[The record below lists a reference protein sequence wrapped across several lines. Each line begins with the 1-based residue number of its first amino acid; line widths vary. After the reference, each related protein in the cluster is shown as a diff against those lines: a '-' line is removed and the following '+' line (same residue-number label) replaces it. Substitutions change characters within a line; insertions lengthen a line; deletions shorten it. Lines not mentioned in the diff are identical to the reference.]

1 MSNQIKL
8 SITGMSCG
16 HCVAAVE
23 KSIAAVEG
31 VEDAVVSLDEGS
43 ATVNGAVTVDTL
55 IAAITDAGYSA
66 TELGG

>member
-16 HCVAAVE
+16 HCVATVE

-31 VEDAVVSLDEGS
+31 VEDAVVSLDEGNAS
-43 ATVNGAVTVDTL
+43 VNGEVTAATL
-55 IAAITDAGYSA
+55 IDAVIGAGFGA
-66 TELGG
+66 TEIGG

>member
-16 HCVAAVE
+16 HCVATVE
-23 KSIAAVEG
+23 KSNAAVEG

-43 ATVNGAVTVDTL
+43 ATVSGAVAADAL
-55 IAAITDAGYSA
+55 IAAITQAGFAA

>member
-16 HCVAAVE
+16 HCVATVE

-31 VEDAVVSLDEGS
+31 VKDAVVNLDEGTAS
-43 ATVNGAVTVDTL
+43 VNGEVTAATL
-55 IAAITDAGYSA
+55 IDAITGAGFGT